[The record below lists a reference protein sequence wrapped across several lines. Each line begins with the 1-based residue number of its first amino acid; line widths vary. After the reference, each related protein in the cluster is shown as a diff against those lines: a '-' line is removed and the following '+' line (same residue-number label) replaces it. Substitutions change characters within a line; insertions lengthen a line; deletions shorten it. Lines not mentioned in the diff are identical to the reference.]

1 MVNTAALSLDHVE
14 KYFPA
19 AKSGWRAFLQP
30 VFSLTVPALRGVS
43 LEVQKGE
50 VLALVGA
57 NGAGKSTL
65 LRILTTLLIP
75 TRGRAEV
82 CGFDVSREPA
92 KVRLQIGY
100 HTGGDACFY
109 ARLTAR
115 ENLLL
120 FAALNN
126 LSSAEAAQRIAEL
139 AGLFGLGDLL
149 DRQVRTLST
158 GNIHRLGLARSMLH
172 RPSVLILDE
181 PTRSL
186 DPLAAADFR
195 RFLLHDIVGAHG
207 TTLIFASH
215 TLAEVE
221 QLAGRIAVLD
231 NGRLLACDMLA
242 GIKASAGAETLEQ
255 SLEIL
260 TRRAERETS

>member
-1 MVNTAALSLDHVE
+1 MRDLALSVEKVE
-14 KYFPA
+14 KYFPPA
-19 AKSGWRAFLQP
+19 PSGWRSLAVP
-30 VFSLTVPALRGVS
+30 VFRLTVPALRGIS
-43 LEVQKGE
+43 FEVREGE
-50 VLALVGA
+50 VLALVGT

-65 LRILTTLLIP
+65 LRILTTLLLP
-75 TRGRAEV
+75 TRGHARV
-82 CGFDVSREPA
+82 RGFDIAREPD

-109 ARLTAR
+109 SRLTGR

-120 FAALNN
+120 FAGLNN
-126 LSSAEAAQRIAEL
+126 LAGAEAVVRIDEL
-139 AGLFGLGDLL
+139 AEAFGLGEWL

-158 GNIHRLGLARSMLH
+158 GNVHRLGLARALLH

-186 DPLAAADFR
+186 DPLAAAEFR
-195 RFLLHDIVGAHG
+195 RFLMHDVVGALG

-231 NGRLLACDMLA
+231 GGRLVACDAPAAL
-242 GIKASAGAETLEQ
+242 KTASGASTLEEALETL
-255 SLEIL
+255 
-260 TRRAERETS
+260 TGRAMREAQ

>member
-1 MVNTAALSLDHVE
+1 MH
-14 KYFPA
+14 
-19 AKSGWRAFLQP
+19 P
-30 VFSLTVPALRGVS
+30 VSRLTVPALRGIS
-43 LEVQKGE
+43 LEVDPGE
-50 VLALVGA
+50 VLAIVGA

-75 TRGRAEV
+75 TRGRAQV
-82 CGFDVSREPA
+82 CGFDVAREPA

-109 ARLTAR
+109 SRLSAR

-120 FAALNN
+120 FAGLNN
-126 LSSAEAAQRIAEL
+126 LSSAEASMRIAEL
-139 AGLFGLGDLL
+139 TGPFGLGDLL
-149 DRQVRTLST
+149 DRQVRMLST
-158 GNIHRLGLARSMLH
+158 GNVHRLGLARAMLH

-186 DPLAAADFR
+186 DPLAAAEFR
-195 RFLLHDIVGAHG
+195 RFLRQNIVGTHG
-207 TTLIFASH
+207 TTMVFASP

-221 QLAGRIAVLD
+221 QLAGRIAVLHS
-231 NGRLLACDMLA
+231 GRLLACATLA
-242 GIKASAGAETLEQ
+242 GLRAAAGAETLEE

-260 TRRAERETS
+260 TRRAPGETP

>member
-1 MVNTAALSLDHVE
+1 M
-14 KYFPA
+14 
-19 AKSGWRAFLQP
+19 
-30 VFSLTVPALRGVS
+30 
-43 LEVQKGE
+43 
-50 VLALVGA
+50 VGA

-75 TRGRAEV
+75 TRGRAHV
-82 CGFDVSREPA
+82 CGFDVFRDAA

-109 ARLTAR
+109 SRLSAR

-120 FAALNN
+120 FAGLNN
-126 LSSAEAAQRIAEL
+126 LSNFEASMRIAEL
-139 AGLFGLGDLL
+139 SGPFGLGDLL

-158 GNIHRLGLARSMLH
+158 GNIHRLGLARAMLH

-186 DPLAAADFR
+186 DPLAAAEFR
-195 RFLLHDIVGAHG
+195 KFLLQDIVRGHG
-207 TTLIFASH
+207 TTMIFASH
-215 TLAEVE
+215 SLAEVE
-221 QLAGRIAVLD
+221 QLAGTIAVLD
-231 NGRLLACDMLA
+231 SGRLLACDTLA
-242 GIKASAGAETLEQ
+242 GLKAVAGAETLEE

-260 TRRAERETS
+260 TRQASRETQ

>member
-1 MVNTAALSLDHVE
+1 MVNNAALSLENVE

-19 AKSGWRAFLQP
+19 AASGWRALLQP
-30 VFSLTVPALRGVS
+30 VFSLTVPALRGIS
-43 LEVQKGE
+43 LQVPKGE

-82 CGFDVSREPA
+82 CGFDVSRDAA

-109 ARLTAR
+109 SRLSAR
-115 ENLLL
+115 ENLVL
-120 FAALNN
+120 FAGLNN
-126 LSSAEAAQRIAEL
+126 LSGTEALRRIAEL
-139 AGLFGLGDLL
+139 TDPFGLGELL
-149 DRQVRTLST
+149 DRPVRTLST
-158 GNIHRLGLARSMLH
+158 GNIHRLGLARAMLH

-195 RFLLHDIVGAHG
+195 RFLRQEIVGGRG

-215 TLAEVE
+215 ALAEVE
-221 QLAGRIAVLD
+221 QLAGRIAVLET
-231 NGRLLACDMLA
+231 GRLLACNTLA
-242 GIKASAGAETLEQ
+242 GLTAGTGAGTLEEC
-255 SLEIL
+255 LEIL
-260 TRRAERETS
+260 TRRAAQEAS

>member
-1 MVNTAALSLDHVE
+1 VENFALSLEQVE

-19 AKSGWRAFLQP
+19 AHSGWRAFVQP
-30 VFSLTVPALRGVS
+30 ATRLTVPALRGISFAVK
-43 LEVQKGE
+43 KGE
-50 VLALVGA
+50 TLAVVGA

-75 TRGRAEV
+75 TRGHAEV
-82 CGFDVSREPA
+82 CGFDVTRSAA

-109 ARLTAR
+109 SRLTAR
-115 ENLLL
+115 ENLML

-126 LSSAEAAQRIAEL
+126 LSARDAAQRISEL
-139 AGLFGLGDLL
+139 TEPFHLGDILE
-149 DRQVRTLST
+149 RQVRALST
-158 GNIHRLGLARSMLH
+158 GNVHRLGLARAMMH

-195 RFLLHDIVGAHG
+195 RFLLREIVGAHG

-221 QLAGRIAVLD
+221 QLAGTIAVLD
-231 NGRLLACDMLA
+231 RGKLVANDTLA
-242 GIKASAGAETLEQ
+242 GIKSLTGAATLEG

-260 TRRAERETS
+260 TRHASREIQ

>member
-1 MVNTAALSLDHVE
+1 VENFALRLENVE

-19 AKSGWRAFLQP
+19 AHSGWRGLVQP
-30 VFSLTVPALRGVS
+30 VTRLTVPALRGISFAV
-43 LEVQKGE
+43 KRGE
-50 VLALVGA
+50 TLGVVGA

-65 LRILTTLLIP
+65 LRIVTTLLIP
-75 TRGRAEV
+75 TRGHAEV
-82 CGFDVSREPA
+82 CGFDVERA
-92 KVRLQIGY
+92 AANVRLQIGY

-109 ARLTAR
+109 SRLTAR
-115 ENLLL
+115 ENLML

-126 LSSAEAAQRIAEL
+126 LSARHASQRIAEL
-139 AGLFGLGDLL
+139 REPFHLGDILE
-149 DRQVRTLST
+149 RQVRALST
-158 GNIHRLGLARSMLH
+158 GNVHRLGLARAMMH

-195 RFLLHDIVGAHG
+195 RFLQREIVGVHG

-221 QLAGRIAVLD
+221 QLAGTIAVLD
-231 NGRLLACDMLA
+231 DGQLLANDTLA
-242 GIKASAGAETLEQ
+242 GIKSLTGAATLEA
-255 SLEIL
+255 SLETL
-260 TRRAERETS
+260 TRRASREIQ

>member
-1 MVNTAALSLDHVE
+1 VENLALRLENVE

-19 AKSGWRAFLQP
+19 AHSGWRALVQP
-30 VFSLTVPALRGVS
+30 VTRLTVPALRGIS
-43 LEVQKGE
+43 FAMRKGE
-50 VLALVGA
+50 TLAVVGA

-75 TRGRAEV
+75 THGHAEV
-82 CGFDVSREPA
+82 CGFDVARA
-92 KVRLQIGY
+92 AGKVRLQIGY

-109 ARLTAR
+109 SRLTAR
-115 ENLLL
+115 ENLML

-126 LSSAEAAQRIAEL
+126 LSARDATQRIAQLTEP
-139 AGLFGLGDLL
+139 FHLGEILE
-149 DRQVRTLST
+149 RQVRALST
-158 GNIHRLGLARSMLH
+158 GNIHRLGLARAMMH

-195 RFLLHDIVGAHG
+195 RFLLREIVGAHG

-221 QLAGRIAVLD
+221 QLAGTIAVLD
-231 NGRLLACDMLA
+231 GGKLVANDTLA
-242 GIKASAGAETLEQ
+242 GIKSATGAATLEE

-260 TRRAERETS
+260 TRRASREIP

>member
-1 MVNTAALSLDHVE
+1 LKNFALRLENVE
-14 KYFPA
+14 KYFPPA
-19 AKSGWRAFLQP
+19 GSGWRALLHP
-30 VFSLTVPALRGVS
+30 FSRLTVPALRGIS
-43 LEVQKGE
+43 FEVMPGE
-50 VLALVGA
+50 VLAMVGA

-75 TRGRAEV
+75 TRGHARV
-82 CGFDVSREPA
+82 CGFDVALEPA

-109 ARLTAR
+109 SRLSAR

-120 FAALNN
+120 FAGLNN
-126 LSSAEAAQRIAEL
+126 LSGAAASMRIAEL
-139 AGLFGLGDLL
+139 TGPFGLGDLL

-158 GNIHRLGLARSMLH
+158 GNIHRLGLARAMLH
-172 RPSVLILDE
+172 RPSVLLLDE

-186 DPLAAADFR
+186 DPLAAAEFR
-195 RFLLHDIVGAHG
+195 RFLLQNIVGVHG
-207 TTLIFASH
+207 TTMIFASH

-221 QLAGRIAVLD
+221 QLAGKIAVLD
-231 NGRLLACDMLA
+231 SGRLLACDTLA
-242 GIKASAGAETLEQ
+242 GLKATAGADTLEG

-260 TRRAERETS
+260 TRRGSQETE

>member
-1 MVNTAALSLDHVE
+1 MKDYALCLESVE
-14 KYFPA
+14 KYFPPA
-19 AKSGWRAFLQP
+19 LSGWRALLHP
-30 VFSLTVPALRGVS
+30 VSRLTVPALRGIS
-43 LEVQKGE
+43 FEVEQGE

-75 TRGRAEV
+75 TRGHAQV
-82 CGFDVSREPA
+82 CGFDVAREPD

-115 ENLLL
+115 ENLVL
-120 FAALNN
+120 FAGLNN
-126 LSSAEAAQRIAEL
+126 LSGAEASRRITEL
-139 AGLFGLGDLL
+139 SGPFGLGELL

-158 GNIHRLGLARSMLH
+158 GNIHRLGLARAMLH
-172 RPSVLILDE
+172 RPSVLLLDE

-195 RFLLHDIVGAHG
+195 RFLVRDIVGRHG
-207 TTLIFASH
+207 TTMIFASH
-215 TLAEVE
+215 TLTEIE
-221 QLAGRIAVLD
+221 QLAGKIAVLES
-231 NGRLLACDMLA
+231 GRLLACGTLA
-242 GIKASAGAETLEQ
+242 SLKVTAGADTLEE

-260 TRRAERETS
+260 TRRAARVER

>member
-1 MVNTAALSLDHVE
+1 MENFALRLEDVE

-19 AKSGWRAFLQP
+19 AQSGWRGFVQP
-30 VFSLTVPALRGVS
+30 VARLTVPALRGISFSVK
-43 LEVQKGE
+43 KGE
-50 VLALVGA
+50 TLAVVGA

-75 TRGRAEV
+75 TRGHAEV
-82 CGFDVSREPA
+82 CGFDVAWAAA

-109 ARLTAR
+109 SRLTAR
-115 ENLLL
+115 ENLML

-126 LSSAEAAQRIAEL
+126 LSARDAARRIAEL
-139 AGLFGLGDLL
+139 TEPFHLGDVLE
-149 DRQVRTLST
+149 RQVRALST
-158 GNIHRLGLARSMLH
+158 GNVHRLGLARAMMH

-195 RFLLHDIVGAHG
+195 RFLLREIVGAHG

-221 QLAGRIAVLD
+221 QLAGKIAVLD
-231 NGRLLACDMLA
+231 GGKLLANDTLA
-242 GIKASAGAETLEQ
+242 GMKTATGAATLEE

-260 TRRAERETS
+260 TRHSPRETL

>member
-1 MVNTAALSLDHVE
+1 VKDVALSVEKVE
-14 KYFPA
+14 KYFPPA
-19 AKSGWRAFLQP
+19 SSGWR
-30 VFSLTVPALRGVS
+30 SLIVPISRPTVPALRGIS
-43 LEVQKGE
+43 FEVRQGE

-65 LRILTTLLIP
+65 LRILTTLLLP
-75 TRGRAEV
+75 TRGRAV
-82 CGFDVSREPA
+82 VRGFDTATQPA

-120 FAALNN
+120 FAGLNN
-126 LSSAEAAQRIAEL
+126 LTASEAGRRIDEL
-139 AGLFGLGDLL
+139 AQAFGIGEWL

-158 GNIHRLGLARSMLH
+158 GNVHRLGLCRAMLH

-186 DPLAAADFR
+186 DPLAAAEFR
-195 RFLLHDIVGAHG
+195 RFLLQDVVGAHS

-221 QLAGRIAVLD
+221 QISSRIAVLD
-231 NGRLLACDMLA
+231 SGRLLACDTLA
-242 GIKASAGAETLEQ
+242 GIKAATGAS
-255 SLEIL
+255 SLEESL
-260 TRRAERETS
+260 ELLAGHAVRETQ

>member
-1 MVNTAALSLDHVE
+1 MVTNFAVGLENVE
-14 KYFPA
+14 KYFPPA
-19 AKSGWRAFLQP
+19 ASGWRAFVHP
-30 VFSLTVPALRGVS
+30 ISRLTVPALRGIS
-43 LEVQKGE
+43 LQVNQGE

-65 LRILTTLLIP
+65 LRILTTLLVP

-82 CGFDVSREPA
+82 CGFDVAREPA

-109 ARLTAR
+109 SRLTAR

-120 FAALNN
+120 FAGLNN
-126 LSSAEAAQRIAEL
+126 ISEAQASKRIAEL
-139 AGLFGLGDLL
+139 SDPFGLGELL
-149 DRQVRTLST
+149 DRQVRMLST
-158 GNIHRLGLARSMLH
+158 GNVHRLGLARAMLH
-172 RPSVLILDE
+172 RPSLLILDE

-186 DPLAAADFR
+186 DPLAAAEFR
-195 RFLLHDIVGAHG
+195 RFLLKDIVGSHG
-207 TTLIFASH
+207 TTMIFASH

-231 NGRLLACDMLA
+231 GGRLLACETLSNVKSLA
-242 GIKASAGAETLEQ
+242 GAGTLED

-260 TRRAERETS
+260 TRRAAQGAQ

>member
-1 MVNTAALSLDHVE
+1 MNSPALSLENVE
-14 KYFPA
+14 KYFPPA
-19 AKSGWRAFLQP
+19 ASGWRSLLHP
-30 VFSLTVPALRGVS
+30 FSELTVPALRGIS
-43 LEVQKGE
+43 LEVQRGDT
-50 VLALVGA
+50 LALVGA

-75 TRGRAEV
+75 TRGRALV
-82 CGFDVSREPA
+82 CGFDVARDPA

-109 ARLTAR
+109 ARLSAR
-115 ENLLL
+115 ENLVL
-120 FAALNN
+120 FACLNN
-126 LSSAEAAQRIAEL
+126 LSEAEASRRIEEL
-139 AGLFGLGDLL
+139 TGPFGLADVL

-158 GNIHRLGLARSMLH
+158 GNVHRLGLARAMLH

-186 DPLAAADFR
+186 DPLAAAEFR
-195 RFLLHDIVGAHG
+195 RFLLQEIVGAQG

-221 QLAGRIAVLD
+221 QLAGKIAVLD
-231 NGRLLACDMLA
+231 NGRLVACDSLA
-242 GIKASAGAETLEQ
+242 GIRAGAGAETLEET
-255 SLEIL
+255 LEIL
-260 TRRAERETS
+260 TGRASRESS

>member
-1 MVNTAALSLDHVE
+1 LVKNFAVSLENVE
-14 KYFPA
+14 KYFPPA
-19 AKSGWRAFLQP
+19 AAGWRAFVHP
-30 VFSLTVPALRGVS
+30 VSRLTVPALRGIS
-43 LEVQKGE
+43 LEVMPGE
-50 VLALVGA
+50 VLAIVGA

-75 TRGRAEV
+75 TRGRAQV
-82 CGFDVSREPA
+82 CGFDVARDPA

-109 ARLTAR
+109 SRLSAR

-120 FAALNN
+120 FAGLNN
-126 LSSAEAAQRIAEL
+126 LSDADASMRIAEL
-139 AGLFGLGDLL
+139 TGPFGLGDLL

-158 GNIHRLGLARSMLH
+158 GNIHRLGLARAMIHQPL
-172 RPSVLILDE
+172 VLILDE

-186 DPLAAADFR
+186 DPLAAAEFR
-195 RFLLHDIVGAHG
+195 RFLRQDIVGAHG
-207 TTLIFASH
+207 TTMIFASH

-221 QLAGRIAVLD
+221 QLAGKIAVLD
-231 NGRLLACDMLA
+231 SGRLLACNTLA
-242 GIKASAGAETLEQ
+242 GLKATTGTDSLEE

-260 TRRAERETS
+260 TRRASQEIQ